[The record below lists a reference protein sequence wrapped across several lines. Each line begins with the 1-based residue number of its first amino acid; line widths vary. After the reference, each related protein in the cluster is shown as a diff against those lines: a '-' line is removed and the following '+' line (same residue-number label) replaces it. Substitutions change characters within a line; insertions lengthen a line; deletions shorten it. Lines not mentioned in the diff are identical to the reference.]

1 MPSARRVSRRV
12 YVISCEDWR
21 RLSMT
26 KVAFSS
32 YASQKRW
39 LFNVS
44 RITSSRGA
52 TKSQPSPS
60 RAECRIK
67 QPYGPRH
74 IEVLDPIFFQTANAK
89 NVSLFLLQ

>member
-1 MPSARRVSRRV
+1 
-12 YVISCEDWR
+12 
-21 RLSMT
+21 MT

-74 IEVLDPIFFQTANAK
+74 IEMLDSKIFISITTNAK